1 MFETFWNT
9 FGTILYFIQGYFFYR
24 VICGFLEARSNRV
37 IKGISYVLG
46 TLTSTVVIFPQDP
59 VNITLTLAV
68 FLAMLAIGFRER
80 PLVLFSAVLMFF
92 PMIAALNF
100 LVFDMMGRLV
110 ILPLA
115 DGSDEINTML
125 SNLSILITVA
135 FWSGFCKILGTKA
148 AGIVKTLY
156 NKAWILLDV
165 VCAAS
170 FCSVLLFVYYT
181 PAQTWKVWIGM
192 AACVGTNIGSIWL
205 VFYMAKSIRAD
216 MEGKN
221 LKLQRDYYRQI
232 EENQLML
239 RRFKHDVN
247 NHFLVVS
254 GLLEEGKT
262 EEAKAYF
269 SKLAGQI
276 QTKGR
281 IFCRDSIVNAVL
293 NAKYEEAEA
302 DGTCC
307 TYQIDIDELTF
318 VDSLDIC
325 TIFANTLD
333 NALEACRNI
342 PDLKKRRIVARARC
356 TENGYFSYE
365 IQNSMAGE
373 VREKNGKFFTTKAEK
388 HSHGYGISNIRAAV
402 ERYRGTLDIR
412 YDKEEFDV
420 TIFIAARAEWTPERA
435 V

>member
-170 FCSVLLFVYYT
+170 FRSEERR
-181 PAQTWKVWIGM
+181 
-192 AACVGTNIGSIWL
+192 VG
-205 VFYMAKSIRAD
+205 
-216 MEGKN
+216 
-221 LKLQRDYYRQI
+221 
-232 EENQLML
+232 
-239 RRFKHDVN
+239 
-247 NHFLVVS
+247 
-254 GLLEEGKT
+254 
-262 EEAKAYF
+262 
-269 SKLAGQI
+269 
-276 QTKGR
+276 
-281 IFCRDSIVNAVL
+281 
-293 NAKYEEAEA
+293 
-302 DGTCC
+302 
-307 TYQIDIDELTF
+307 
-318 VDSLDIC
+318 
-325 TIFANTLD
+325 
-333 NALEACRNI
+333 
-342 PDLKKRRIVARARC
+342 
-356 TENGYFSYE
+356 
-365 IQNSMAGE
+365 
-373 VREKNGKFFTTKAEK
+373 
-388 HSHGYGISNIRAAV
+388 
-402 ERYRGTLDIR
+402 
-412 YDKEEFDV
+412 KEC
-420 TIFIAARAEWTPERA
+420 
-435 V
+435 